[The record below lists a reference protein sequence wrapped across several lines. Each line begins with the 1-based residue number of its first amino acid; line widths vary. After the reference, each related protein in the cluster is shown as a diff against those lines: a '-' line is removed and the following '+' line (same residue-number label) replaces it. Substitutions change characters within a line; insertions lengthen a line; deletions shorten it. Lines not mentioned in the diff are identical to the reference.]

1 MSEEIKETPNG
12 ELTQGEFK
20 IKKKPKK
27 FVSET
32 KITKIDLSKKEDK
45 TKEPTEDLV
54 KQEEETNKEVV
65 EAKVEEVLDI
75 ADTKIEETKIEETKL
90 EEIKQE
96 EAKDLEETKDIVEDI
111 KEEIKVNPEIE
122 LPENVDK
129 LVSFMKE
136 TGGTV
141 EDFVKLNRDLSKLNN
156 EQILLEYYKSSKP
169 HLNAEEVE
177 FLMDDNFAWDED
189 EEERSVKKKKLAF
202 KEEIAKAKNFLEE
215 TKSKYYDEIKLRP
228 GVTQEQQKANDFL
241 NKYNK
246 EQELI
251 KHRVKSFTESTNK
264 FFSNEFKGFEYNV
277 GEKSFRY
284 NVNDANGVANSQSN
298 LNNFVGKF
306 LDQKGEIKDFKGYH
320 KALYTAENADSV
332 AKHFYEQGKTD
343 AIRDITAKSKNI
355 NNEIRATSSGEMFI
369 NGLKVKA
376 ISGVDS
382 SKLKIKTNKYK

>member
-45 TKEPTEDLV
+45 TKEPIEDLV

-202 KEEIAKAKNFLEE
+202 KEEIAKAKTFLEK

-284 NVNDANGVANSQSN
+284 NVNDPNGVANSQSN

>member
-1 MSEEIKETPNG
+1 MSEEIKETPSG
-12 ELTQGEFK
+12 ELTQGDFK

-27 FVSET
+27 FGSEP
-32 KITKIDLSKKEDK
+32 KITKVDLTKKETPK
-45 TKEPTEDLV
+45 K
-54 KQEEETNKEVV
+54 EEEEVKE
-65 EAKVEEVLDI
+65 EATESKVEEIV
-75 ADTKIEETKIEETKL
+75 EESKTNIEETKL
-90 EEIKQE
+90 EIKDNKLEEINKE
-96 EAKDLEETKDIVEDI
+96 ESNKLEETKEIVEDI

-122 LPENVDK
+122 LPENVEK

-141 EDFVKLNRDLSKLNN
+141 EDFVKLNKDFSKLNN

-177 FLMDDNFAWDED
+177 FLMDDNFAWEED
-189 EEERSVKKKKLAF
+189 EEERSIKKKKLAF
-202 KEEIAKAKNFLEE
+202 KEEIAKAKKFLESS
-215 TKSKYYDEIKLRP
+215 KDKYYEEIKLRP
-228 GVTQEQQKANDFL
+228 GVTQEQKKANDFL
-241 NKYNK
+241 NTYNK

-264 FFSNEFKGFEYNV
+264 FFSNEFKGFEYNL

-284 NVNDANGVANSQSN
+284 NVNDTSGVANSQSD

-320 KALYTAENADSV
+320 KALYTAENADTV

-355 NNEIRATSSGEMFI
+355 NNEIRATSSGEMFV
-369 NGLKVKA
+369 NGMKVKA

-382 SKLKIKTNKYK
+382 SKLKIRTNKYK

>member
-65 EAKVEEVLDI
+65 EAKVEEVLDS

-202 KEEIAKAKNFLEE
+202 KEEIAKAKTFLEE

>member
-45 TKEPTEDLV
+45 TKEPIEDLV

-65 EAKVEEVLDI
+65 EAKVEEVLDS

-202 KEEIAKAKNFLEE
+202 KEEIAKAKTFLEE